1 MFYIKPACIGQLES
15 CLPPGRGVV
24 GMFIRE
30 KIYLNKNK
38 VNVINKITYAIIFT

>member
-1 MFYIKPACIGQLES
+1 MHYALVLLEACLRQA
-15 CLPPGRGVV
+15 GRGAV